1 MTTLDEIL
9 GGSSPNRGYAPKGSQ
24 EWAEQNSGEN
34 APVSSSPTAQSQ
46 SKAKSKPS
54 SGAGA
59 PVSGGG
65 GGGYEELFKKL
76 NPYTPL
82 TEEEKAKE
90 QKKRRRDEIISA
102 IGDGVAALSNLY
114 FTTQGA
120 PNMYTGKNTMSE
132 ATKVRY
138 DKLLKEREANETA
151 YLQGMLRAKQ
161 ADDEASRAERSWQRQ
176 LALDQEAK
184 DRYQEQFE
192 YRKERDEAEDDYREK
207 SLETKKEI
215 ADDKLEAEKN
225 KQKVNSGSGGNSSGG
240 YPTPDGKVLKT
251 KAAAVA
257 HMRTLGYGSP
267 EPKIKRSTQYS
278 SQGRKRGYSETTVE
292 PDYDDWY
299 EYIDNKIGSPK
310 GSNKP
315 QPQNQNQKPQKR
327 TKPIKVVM

>member
-24 EWAEQNSGEN
+24 DWAEQNSGEN
-34 APVSSSPTAQSQ
+34 APVSSSPTAQTQ

-192 YRKERDEAEDDYREK
+192 YRKQRDKAEDDYREK
-207 SLETKKEI
+207 SLETKKKI

-225 KQKVNSGSGGNSSGG
+225 KPKGNSGSGGNSSGG
-240 YPTPDGKVLKT
+240 YPTPDGKVFKT

-267 EPKIKRSTQYS
+267 NKKTRRTTQYI
-278 SQGRKRGYSETTVE
+278 SQGVESGYSETEVE

-299 EYIDNKIGSPK
+299 EYIDNKIGEQK
-310 GSNKP
+310 TNKP
-315 QPQNQNQKPQKR
+315 QSQNQKPKKR

>member
-9 GGSSPNRGYAPKGSQ
+9 GGSSPNREYAPKGSQ

-34 APVSSSPTAQSQ
+34 APVSSSSTAQTQ

-59 PVSGGG
+59 PVT

-161 ADDEASRAERSWQRQ
+161 ADDEASRAERSWQRL

-192 YRKERDEAEDDYREK
+192 YRKERDKAEDDYREK

-225 KQKVNSGSGGNSSGG
+225 KPKGNSGSGGNSSGG
-240 YPTPDGKVLKT
+240 YPTPDGKVFKT

-267 EPKIKRSTQYS
+267 ETKTKRSTQYS

-299 EYIDNKIGSPK
+299 EYIDNKIGEQK
-310 GSNKP
+310 TNKP
-315 QPQNQNQKPQKR
+315 QPQNQKPQKR

>member
-9 GGSSPNRGYAPKGSQ
+9 GGGSTPSGGNPPKGSQ
-24 EWAEQNSGEN
+24 EWAEQNSGE
-34 APVSSSPTAQSQ
+34 
-46 SKAKSKPS
+46 KSKPS

-59 PVSGGG
+59 PASGGG

-151 YLQGMLRAKQ
+151 YMQGMLRAKQ

-240 YPTPDGKVLKT
+240 YPTPDGKVFKT

>member
-9 GGSSPNRGYAPKGSQ
+9 GDGSTPSGGNPPKGSQ
-24 EWAEQNSGEN
+24 ESAEQNSGE
-34 APVSSSPTAQSQ
+34 
-46 SKAKSKPS
+46 KSKPS

-59 PVSGGG
+59 PASGSG

-161 ADDEASRAERSWQRQ
+161 ADDEASRAERSWKRQ

-192 YRKERDEAEDDYREK
+192 YRKERDKAEDDYREK
-207 SLETKKEI
+207 SLETKKKI

-225 KQKVNSGSGGNSSGG
+225 KPKGNSGSGGNSSGSGG
-240 YPTPDGKVLKT
+240 YPTPDGKVFKT

-267 EPKIKRSTQYS
+267 NKKSRKTTQYI
-278 SQGRKRGYSETTVE
+278 QGVETGYSETEVE

-315 QPQNQNQKPQKR
+315 QPQNQKPQKR